1 MKWKP
6 HEIELL
12 KQHYSDSTIHE
23 LMQML
28 NKTSGAIY
36 NQAYFNKLKK
46 SVVYEE
52 NRRLQDIK
60 NLKKNTLTRFKK
72 GQTPWNKN
80 VKGYMG
86 ENATSFKK
94 GQLPHNTRSEGET
107 RKDKDGFVLVK
118 IAHRKWIRK
127 HRIIWEQSN
136 GEIPKGYVIRIKD
149 GNKENYSLDN
159 MELIT
164 RADNML
170 LNTVHRFPTE
180 LKQTIKLLKKLKKKI
195 NEKQDSRPKKH
206 AI

>member
-12 KQHYSDSTIHE
+12 KQHYADSSIHE

-36 NQAYFNKLKK
+36 NQAYFNNLKK
-46 SVVYEE
+46 SAAYEE
-52 NRRLQDIK
+52 KRRFQDIQ
-60 NLKKNTLTRFKK
+60 NLRKNTTKRFQK

-80 VKGYMG
+80 VKAYMG
-86 ENATSFKK
+86 ANATSFKK
-94 GQLPHNTRSEGET
+94 GQLPHNTRNEGET
-107 RKDKDGFVLVK
+107 RLDKEGYVLVK
-118 IAHRKWIRK
+118 VAHKKWIRK
-127 HRIIWEQSN
+127 HRLIWEQAH

-164 RADNML
+164 MADNMR
-170 LNTVHRFPTE
+170 LNAIQRFPTE
-180 LKQTIKLLKKLKKKI
+180 LKQTIRLLKKLKKKI
-195 NEKQDSRPKKH
+195 NEKQDSRP
-206 AI
+206 

>member
-12 KQHYSDSTIHE
+12 KQQYSDSTIYE

-36 NQAYFNKLKK
+36 NQAYLNKLKK
-46 SVVYEE
+46 SVEYEE
-52 NRRLQDIK
+52 NRRLQDIE

-80 VKGYMG
+80 VKGYMS

-94 GQLPHNTRSEGET
+94 GQIPHNTRSEGET

-127 HRIIWEQSN
+127 HKIIWEQQN

-195 NEKQDSRPKKH
+195 NEKQDSRP
-206 AI
+206 